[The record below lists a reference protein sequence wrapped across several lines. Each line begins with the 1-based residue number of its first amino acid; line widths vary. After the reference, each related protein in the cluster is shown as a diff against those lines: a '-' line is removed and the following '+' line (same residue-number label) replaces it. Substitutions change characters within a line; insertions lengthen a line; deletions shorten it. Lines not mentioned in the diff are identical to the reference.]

1 MRGASFSVGA
11 GAWGAAVAAAMA
23 VCAACSDDAGSGP
36 RRPGDSTASGAG
48 GTAGQGPSG
57 SGSTGTSAGG
67 NGNAGAMS
75 SGTGPIIMV
84 PDAGREAGFDPD
96 AACTGEMRQGE
107 RLPLDMYF
115 VLDESGSMLEDV
127 MGGSKWKVV
136 TDALT
141 AFLNDPAS
149 ADIGTRFARRS
160 AGARARRRTT
170 RSRRFRSRCR
180 RTTEPS
186 PPT

>member
-23 VCAACSDDAGSGP
+23 VCAACSDEGP
-36 RRPGDSTASGAG
+36 RRDRPGDTTASGAG
-48 GTAGQGPSG
+48 GAAGQAASG
-57 SGSTGTSAGG
+57 SGSTGTGTSTGG

-75 SGTGPIIMV
+75 SGTGSIMV

-115 VLDESGSMLEDV
+115 VLDESGSMSEMV
-127 MGGSKWKVV
+127 MGGSKW
-136 TDALT
+136 
-141 AFLNDPAS
+141 
-149 ADIGTRFARRS
+149 
-160 AGARARRRTT
+160 
-170 RSRRFRSRCR
+170 
-180 RTTEPS
+180 
-186 PPT
+186 